1 MVDRQAVLGQRS
13 ADRLPHRAPPVF
25 YSACAAMNFT
35 SAGGPV
41 EWDKLDISPGYATGI
56 TNLDCATR
64 YHMASCRTTRP
75 DGAPATW
82 TAFDGDGPASGPV
95 CRIHR
100 SLRDHTSGASP
111 RTGTSG
117 TGSSGSRTRP
127 PRGHADQPRRR
138 MPTPARRGD
147 EAVPTHSER
156 PHRSRGRARGRQ
168 YPRTPRRTSPWD
180 APTAAIHFQRNL
192 QPRPRPHPAPAL
204 PAPPPIPAPRPSLDG
219 GRPGDREHHKGG
231 WRDLYQWLEISG
243 ADEMSIRPSAAK
255 IAPTATKTI
264 GAVKSAP
271 FEPC

>member
-1 MVDRQAVLGQRS
+1 MVGHDPGVSLRLLYLVFRQVLGL
-13 ADRLPHRAPPVF
+13 A
-25 YSACAAMNFT
+25 
-35 SAGGPV
+35 SAGS
-41 EWDKLDISPGYATGI
+41 I
-56 TNLDCATR
+56 
-64 YHMASCRTTRP
+64 M
-75 DGAPATW
+75 
-82 TAFDGDGPASGPV
+82 
-95 CRIHR
+95 
-100 SLRDHTSGASP
+100 
-111 RTGTSG
+111 
-117 TGSSGSRTRP
+117 SGSPAPLLTQRGTISNGIHPLELRP
-127 PRGHADQPRRR
+127 GRPRPAQEGRVLAGVIAGLGRRIGLD
-138 MPTPARRGD
+138 PWPARLLATKPFPQRL
-147 EAVPTHSER
+147 R

-168 YPRTPRRTSPWD
+168 YPRTPRRTSPCD

-255 IAPTATKTI
+255 IAPTAAKTI

>member
-1 MVDRQAVLGQRS
+1 MRSSSKFHETRDIFARATPPASPTSAAHPFPHDFVSYHPPGWCPHHSDRVDR
-13 ADRLPHRAPPVF
+13 
-25 YSACAAMNFT
+25 
-35 SAGGPV
+35 
-41 EWDKLDISPGYATGI
+41 
-56 TNLDCATR
+56 
-64 YHMASCRTTRP
+64 
-75 DGAPATW
+75 
-82 TAFDGDGPASGPV
+82 DGPASGPV